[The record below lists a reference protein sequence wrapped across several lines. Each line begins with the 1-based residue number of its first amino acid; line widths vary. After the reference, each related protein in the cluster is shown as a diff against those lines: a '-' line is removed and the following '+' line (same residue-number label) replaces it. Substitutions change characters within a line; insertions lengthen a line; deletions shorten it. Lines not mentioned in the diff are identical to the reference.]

1 MIFNK
6 IKNESDLKLVLNE
19 LDEFLIAFIKP
30 EKVQSIDDTVGFYI
44 DKSLKEKS
52 NVPLHRLNI
61 DVSLPLIH
69 IVHNV
74 ELEFERRHQ
83 YVVGEPIKVEVIV
96 NSNTS
101 WFKDSGDV
109 NDEEQDASDKLLEV
123 EDSSDLGLGSS
134 ESSSTRESSQEVE
147 CDGDGDANGNGG
159 KKSNLRDTSGIE
171 KAKRKTK
178 KRVLF
183 FDKLLE
189 NKIIDNPIDLKMD
202 IVLNES
208 WLISGMKSIEFQV
221 ILSDSNEHAYNNKF
235 QLILVPL
242 KTGKI
247 QLPRFEINSISQFN
261 GGSNK
266 KIIEDLTMEVDYVN
280 SSESLLIVSELNK
293 VTFSF

>member
-1 MIFNK
+1 
-6 IKNESDLKLVLNE
+6 
-19 LDEFLIAFIKP
+19 
-30 EKVQSIDDTVGFYI
+30 
-44 DKSLKEKS
+44 
-52 NVPLHRLNI
+52 
-61 DVSLPLIH
+61 
-69 IVHNV
+69 
-74 ELEFERRHQ
+74 
-83 YVVGEPIKVEVIV
+83 
-96 NSNTS
+96 
-101 WFKDSGDV
+101 
-109 NDEEQDASDKLLEV
+109 
-123 EDSSDLGLGSS
+123 
-134 ESSSTRESSQEVE
+134 
-147 CDGDGDANGNGG
+147 
-159 KKSNLRDTSGIE
+159 
-171 KAKRKTK
+171 
-178 KRVLF
+178 
-183 FDKLLE
+183 
-189 NKIIDNPIDLKMD
+189 MD